1 MAKQHTQTGIEIPLI
16 GNAMIDRSAVD
27 TIRGY
32 FYQFDLSILS
42 VLKLTSPDD
51 SIEIECTEDID
62 IRTANEITATQCK
75 YYAKTEYVHS
85 VIKDAVKHMVSHYK
99 ESLTGTRPKVS
110 YAIKGHYASGQ
121 EKLDG
126 GIDVDFLKKNFL
138 TYSKGKGAAK
148 VTRHHHTELG
158 LSDADLEE
166 FLKRLTIDVRAK
178 AFEDQY
184 REILETIRSIFGGS
198 QFTAEYFY
206 YNNALAV
213 IRELSIKAVAADRTI
228 TKKEFLA
235 RINTSTVLFNEWFV
249 AKKGKKAHLAALRKE
264 YFTELNVS
272 PYERF
277 FLVETNTDS
286 YVRSDLKDL
295 IFELSKKWAKLSA
308 REPSSFC
315 PYIYVH
321 GVSGDELL
329 ALKRELSTE
338 GFKLIDGHDFQGADF
353 SHQSITQKATH
364 GNGIKIKV
372 LNTLSNVEQTVDAIT
387 KTRRIYQFHLG
398 NSYLEYEKPA
408 VRHVKIQV
416 ELLSDI
422 KSII

>member
-1 MAKQHTQTGIEIPLI
+1 MT
-16 GNAMIDRSAVD
+16 DRSAVD

-42 VLKLTSPDD
+42 VLQLTSSDD
-51 SIEIECTEDID
+51 SVEIECTEDID
-62 IRTANEITATQCK
+62 IRTATDVTATQCK
-75 YYAKTEYVHS
+75 YYAKTEYNHS
-85 VIKDAVKHMVSHYK
+85 VIKDAVKHMVSHFK
-99 ESLTGTRPKVS
+99 ESLVGTKPKVFYS
-110 YAIKGHYASGQ
+110 IKGHYASGQ

-126 GIDVDFLKKNFL
+126 GIDVEFLKKHFL
-138 TYSKGKGAAK
+138 TYSEGKGTAK
-148 VTRHHHTELG
+148 VTRYHHSELG
-158 LSDADLEE
+158 LSDADLGE
-166 FLKRLTIDVRAK
+166 FLKRLTVDVRAK
-178 AFEDQY
+178 EFDEQY
-184 REILETIRSIFGGS
+184 RQVLGALRAIFGGTPFS
-198 QFTAEYFY
+198 AEYFY

-213 IRELSIKAVAADRTI
+213 IRELSIKAAPADRTI

-249 AKKGKKAHLAALRKE
+249 EKKGKKAHLAALRRE

-277 FLVETNTDS
+277 FLVETDVTS
-286 YVRSDLKDL
+286 YARSDLKDL
-295 IFELSKKWAKLSA
+295 IFELSRKWAKLSA
-308 REPSSFC
+308 REPSPFC

-321 GVSGDELL
+321 GVPEDELL

-353 SHQSITQKATH
+353 SCHSITQKATH

-372 LNTLSNVEQTVDAIT
+372 LNTLPNVEQTVDAIS
-387 KTRRIYQFHLG
+387 KTRRIYQFYLG
-398 NSYLEYEKPA
+398 SSYFDYDKPA

-416 ELLSDI
+416 ERLSDV

>member
-1 MAKQHTQTGIEIPLI
+1 MT
-16 GNAMIDRSAVD
+16 DRSAVD

-42 VLKLTSPDD
+42 VLRLTSPDD
-51 SIEIECTEDID
+51 SVEIECTEDID
-62 IRTANEITATQCK
+62 IRTATDVTATQCK
-75 YYAKTEYVHS
+75 YYAKTEYNHS
-85 VIKDAVKHMVSHYK
+85 VIKDAVKHMVSHFK
-99 ESLTGTRPKVS
+99 ESLAGTKPKVS
-110 YAIKGHYASGQ
+110 YSIKGHYASGQ

-138 TYSKGKGAAK
+138 TYSEGKGAAK
-148 VTRHHHTELG
+148 VTRYHHSELG
-158 LSDADLEE
+158 LSDADLGE
-166 FLKRLTIDVRAK
+166 FLKSLTIDVRAK
-178 AFEDQY
+178 EFDEQY
-184 REILETIRSIFGGS
+184 REVLGAVQSIFGCTPS
-198 QFTAEYFY
+198 SAEYFY

-213 IRELSIKAVAADRTI
+213 IRELSIKAAPADRTI
-228 TKKEFLA
+228 TKKAFLA
-235 RINTSTVLFNEWFV
+235 RIDTSTVLFNEWFV
-249 AKKGKKAHLAALRKE
+249 EKKGKKAHLAALRKE

-272 PYERF
+272 PHERF
-277 FLVETNTDS
+277 FLVEVDAGS

-295 IFELSKKWAKLSA
+295 FFELSRKWAKLSV
-308 REPSSFC
+308 REPSPFC

-321 GVSGDELL
+321 GVPGDELL
-329 ALKRELSTE
+329 ELKRELSAE

-364 GNGIKIKV
+364 GNGIKIKI

-398 NSYLEYEKPA
+398 SSYFDYDKPA

-416 ELLSDI
+416 EQLSDV

>member
-1 MAKQHTQTGIEIPLI
+1 MT
-16 GNAMIDRSAVD
+16 DRSAVD

-42 VLKLTSPDD
+42 VLQLTSPDD
-51 SIEIECTEDID
+51 SVEIECTEDID
-62 IRTANEITATQCK
+62 IRTATDVTATQCK
-75 YYAKTEYVHS
+75 YYAKTEYNHS
-85 VIKDAVKHMVSHYK
+85 VIKDAVKHMVSHFK
-99 ESLTGTRPKVS
+99 ESLAGTKPKVS
-110 YAIKGHYASGQ
+110 YSIKGHYASGQ

-126 GIDVDFLKKNFL
+126 GIDVDFLKKHFL
-138 TYSKGKGAAK
+138 TYSEGKGTAK
-148 VTRHHHTELG
+148 VTRHHHSDLG
-158 LSDADLEE
+158 LSDADLGE
-166 FLKRLTIDVRAK
+166 FLKSLTIDVRAK
-178 AFEDQY
+178 EFDEQY
-184 REILETIRSIFGGS
+184 REVLGAVRSIFGCTPFS
-198 QFTAEYFY
+198 AEYFY

-213 IRELSIKAVAADRTI
+213 IRELSIKAAPADRTI

-235 RINTSTVLFNEWFV
+235 RINTSTVLFNEWFIE
-249 AKKGKKAHLAALRKE
+249 KKGKKAHLAALRKA

-272 PYERF
+272 PHERF
-277 FLVETNTDS
+277 FLVEVDAGS

-295 IFELSKKWAKLSA
+295 FFELSRKWAKLSA
-308 REPSSFC
+308 REPSPFC

-321 GVSGDELL
+321 GVPDDELL
-329 ALKRELSTE
+329 ALKRELSAE

-364 GNGIKIKV
+364 GNGIKIKI

-398 NSYLEYEKPA
+398 SSYFDYDKPA

-416 ELLSDI
+416 EQLSDV

>member
-1 MAKQHTQTGIEIPLI
+1 MT
-16 GNAMIDRSAVD
+16 DRSAVD

-42 VLKLTSPDD
+42 VLQLTSPDD
-51 SIEIECTEDID
+51 SVEIECTEDID
-62 IRTANEITATQCK
+62 IRTATEATATQCK
-75 YYAKTEYVHS
+75 YYAKTEYNHS
-85 VIKDAVKHMVSHYK
+85 VIKDAIKHMVSHFK
-99 ESLTGTRPKVS
+99 ESLAGTKPKIS
-110 YAIKGHYASGQ
+110 YSIKGHYASGQ
-121 EKLDG
+121 EKLDS
-126 GIDVDFLKKNFL
+126 GIDVDFLKKHFL
-138 TYSKGKGAAK
+138 TYSEGKGTAK
-148 VTRHHHTELG
+148 VKRYHHSELG
-158 LSDADLEE
+158 LSDADLGE
-166 FLKRLTIDVRAK
+166 FLKRFTIDVRAK
-178 AFEDQY
+178 GLDEQY
-184 REILETIRSIFGGS
+184 HEVLGAIRSICGCTSFS
-198 QFTAEYFY
+198 AEYFY

-213 IRELSIKAVAADRTI
+213 IRELSIKAAPAERTI

-249 AKKGKKAHLAALRKE
+249 EKKGKKAHLAALRKE
-264 YFTELNVS
+264 YFTELNIS

-277 FLVETNTDS
+277 FLVEVEAGS

-295 IFELSKKWAKLSA
+295 FFELSRKWAKLSA
-308 REPSSFC
+308 REPSPFC

-321 GVSGDELL
+321 GVPGGELL
-329 ALKRELSTE
+329 ALKRELNAE

-353 SHQSITQKATH
+353 SYQSITQKATH

-387 KTRRIYQFHLG
+387 KTRRIYQFYLG
-398 NSYLEYEKPA
+398 SSYFDYDKPA

-416 ELLSDI
+416 ERLSDV